1 MPAHNCSI
9 WDLVPWPGMELEPP
23 ALRAWNLGHWTTR
36 EVSCLLYFEL
46 LHLEFS
52 LPCPLA
58 NSNREIGQWG
68 WSCKKH
74 INKAV
79 SGKKAIIGMYKW
91 YIRGPEEKLYN
102 LTWGD

>member
-1 MPAHNCSI
+1 MRTLSCGI

-58 NSNREIGQWG
+58 NSNREIGQWVLSEFLG
-68 WSCKKH
+68 CLQT
-74 INKAV
+74 AV
-79 SGKKAIIGMYKW
+79 ARCPQPALQAAQ
-91 YIRGPEEKLYN
+91 RGLTSVAKLP
-102 LTWGD
+102 W